1 MTDTG
6 RNGPADDKE
15 GDSEMRG
22 LNTRRLFALA
32 ASFVLVLGIAACGD
46 DDDDDGGGGGET
58 SLDLTIGDSVPLT
71 GDLSPF
77 GPPGQKAADMA
88 KGQIDAAIQEAGVDH
103 TVNLVHED
111 NETSPQAAVQV
122 ARKLIQSDGA
132 SCLAGAWASA
142 DSLPTAQSVSI
153 PEGVLQ
159 ISPASTSS
167 ELTPLEDNGLFN
179 RVPPAD
185 NLQGPVLAQAMS
197 EELGGAEGKTI
208 NIGARNDAYGEAF
221 VEALTQGFEQ
231 LGGTIGEAVL
241 YDPEQPSFNSEAQQI
256 TSGNPDA
263 FVIIDFP
270 ETFEKVGPALQRTG
284 NWDANRTFITDGL
297 ASGDLF
303 EALDPLM
310 EGIRGTAPGTP
321 EAGAS
326 SQAFDQLYQQSEP
339 RNVDRNT
346 FDAQNFDAVI
356 LCYLAAVAA
365 GSTDGQEMADQLQD
379 ITGPGGTKYTWE
391 QLPEAIQALQD
402 GEDIDYVGAA
412 GEIDLDDNGD
422 PEKGV
427 YDVFRVQNADTEGI
441 RQVDVT
447 EVEII
452 E

>member
-1 MTDTG
+1 
-6 RNGPADDKE
+6 
-15 GDSEMRG
+15 MRG
-22 LNTRRLFALA
+22 LRYKRFLA
-32 ASFVLVLGIAACGD
+32 AVAGLVLVLGVAACGGD
-46 DDDDDGGGGGET
+46 DDDDDGGGGEAQ
-58 SLDLTIGDSVPLT
+58 LDLVIGDSVPLT

-88 KGQIDAAIQEAGVDH
+88 IDQINAAAQEAGVEH
-103 TVNLVHED
+103 TVSIVHED
-111 NETSPQAAVQV
+111 NETNPQAAVQA
-122 ARKLIQSDGA
+122 ARKMVQSDGA
-132 SCLAGAWASA
+132 TCLAGAWASA
-142 DSLPTAQSVSI
+142 DSLPTAQSVTI

-159 ISPASTSS
+159 ISPASTST
-167 ELTPLEDNGLFN
+167 ELTTLEDDGLLN

-185 NLQGPVLAQAMS
+185 NLQGPVLAQVIA
-197 EELGGAEGKTI
+197 EELGGAQGKTI

-221 VEALTQGFEQ
+221 TEALTQGFEE
-231 LGGTIGEAVL
+231 LGGTVGEAVL

-256 TSGNPDA
+256 TSGNPDGIA
-263 FVIIDFP
+263 IIDFP
-270 ETFEKVGPALQRTG
+270 ETFEKVGPALERTG
-284 NWDANRTFITDGL
+284 AWDPNKAYITDGL
-297 ASGDLF
+297 ASGDLV

-310 EGIRGTAPGTP
+310 NGFRGTAPGTP
-321 EAGAS
+321 EAGAA

-379 ITGPGGTKYTWE
+379 ITRPPGTKYTWE
-391 QLPEAIQALQD
+391 QLPDAVTALQN

-427 YDVFRVQNADTEGI
+427 YDVYRIENADFSPI